1 MKKVAIFSPINPQI
15 WERQELLYKLISGK
29 LNNQYFYFGTHSK
42 VEEDFDLKVYYG
54 KDPRKIV
61 PKSNSIRFVTEPPEI
76 QKAKRRKWKKYHEI
90 FVPYDSNLPNLN
102 LTKTQTCLPWR
113 VGVDFSVRHG
123 AINLDFNQIKDI
135 ATPTEKK
142 ISIVVSNKILT
153 KDQKQ
158 RQVVAHFLAEK
169 LGDQINLKGRG
180 YSMFKDKFEVLA
192 TSDIHVAMEN
202 SSHENYWTEKLADPI
217 LARNFVF
224 YYGAKRFPAKFQN
237 IQSFNIYDPLPKIL
251 EELLLFVETVRNESD
266 SKRES
271 ILDLAVRSLILDE
284 SLHAILEEYT

>member
-1 MKKVAIFSPINPQI
+1 MKRVAIFSSINPEI
-15 WERQELLYKLISGK
+15 WQRQEFLYKLFSGS
-29 LNNQYFYFGTHSK
+29 LNNQYFYFGTRSK
-42 VEEDFDLKVYYG
+42 VEQYFDLKVYYG
-54 KDPRKIV
+54 QDPWKIV
-61 PKSNSIRFVTEPPEI
+61 PKSNSVRFVTEPPEI
-76 QKAKRRKWKKYHEI
+76 VKAKRRKWKKYDEI
-90 FVPYDSNLPNLN
+90 FIPYDSNLPN

-113 VGVDFSVRHG
+113 LGIDFSANHG
-123 AINLDFNQIKDI
+123 IVNLDSNQIKNI
-135 ATPTEKK
+135 ATPTENK

-153 KDQKQ
+153 EDQKQ

-180 YSMFKDKFEVLA
+180 YSVFKDKSEVLA
-192 TSDIHVAMEN
+192 KSDIHVAMEN

-224 YYGAKRFPAKFQN
+224 YYGAKTLPAKFHN
-237 IQSFNIYDPLPKIL
+237 VQSFNIYDPLPKIL
-251 EELLLFVETVRNESD
+251 EELLLFVETVRNQLD

-284 SLHAILEEYT
+284 SLHAVLEKYA